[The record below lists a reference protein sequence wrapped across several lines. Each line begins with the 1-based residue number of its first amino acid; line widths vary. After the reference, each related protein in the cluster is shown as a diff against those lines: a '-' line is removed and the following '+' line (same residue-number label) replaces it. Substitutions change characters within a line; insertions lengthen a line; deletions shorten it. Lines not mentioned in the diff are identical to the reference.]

1 MAKANK
7 EANTSGEANPGK
19 PNMGTEKARL
29 KVRYDSEIVPSLMK
43 QFGYKNKME
52 VPKLEKISVNIG
64 IGEYVSTP
72 KILDNVVRDIATITG
87 QKPVVIKAKKSIA
100 TFRLRQGMPNGV
112 KVTLRGKRMYEFF
125 DKLISLNLPR
135 IRDFRGLSTRAF
147 DGRGNYSLGLK
158 EQLIFPEIT
167 YDNID
172 KIRGMEISIVTSA
185 NTDEEGKA
193 LLENMGFPFK
203 KIT

>member
-1 MAKANK
+1 MATKANK
-7 EANTSGEANPGK
+7 EANKGSEANPGK
-19 PNMGTEKARL
+19 PFMGTEKARL

-72 KILDNVVRDIATITG
+72 KILDNVIRDIATITG
-87 QKPVVIKAKKSIA
+87 QRPVVIKAKKSIA

-135 IRDFRGLSTRAF
+135 IRDFRGLSTRSF

-158 EQLIFPEIT
+158 EQLIFPEIE
-167 YDNID
+167 YDSVD

-185 NTDEEGKA
+185 QTDEEGRA
-193 LLENMGFPFK
+193 LLANMGFPFK
-203 KIT
+203 K

>member
-1 MAKANK
+1 MAKKADAVNENARLAETDK
-7 EANTSGEANPGK
+7 
-19 PNMGTEKARL
+19 EKARL
-29 KVRYDSEIVPSLMK
+29 RTRYDNDIVPALMK
-43 QFGYKNKME
+43 QFGYKNKLE

-64 IGEYVSTP
+64 IGEYVQTP
-72 KILDNVVRDIATITG
+72 KILDNVIRDMATITG

-100 TFRLRQGMPNGV
+100 TFRLRAGMPNGI

-125 DKLISLNLPR
+125 DKLVSLNLPR

-158 EQLIFPEIT
+158 EQLIFPEIE
-167 YDNID
+167 YDNVD

-185 NTDEEGKA
+185 KTDEEGRA
-193 LLENMGFPFK
+193 LLENMGFPFRK
-203 KIT
+203 

>member
-1 MAKANK
+1 MTTTVDTDK
-7 EANTSGEANPGK
+7 
-19 PNMGTEKARL
+19 EKARL
-29 KVRYDSEIVPSLMK
+29 KVRYDNEIVPALMK

-72 KILDNVVRDIATITG
+72 KILDNVIRDISTITG
-87 QKPVVIKAKKSIA
+87 QRPVVIKAKKSIA

-158 EQLIFPEIT
+158 EQLIFPEIQ
-167 YDNID
+167 YDNVD

-185 NTDEEGKA
+185 KSDEEGKA